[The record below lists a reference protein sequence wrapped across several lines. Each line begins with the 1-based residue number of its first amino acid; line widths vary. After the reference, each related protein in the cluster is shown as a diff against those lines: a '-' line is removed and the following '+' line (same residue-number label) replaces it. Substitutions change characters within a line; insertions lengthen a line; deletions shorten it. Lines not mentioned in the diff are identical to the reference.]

1 MSVEQKPLYEFG
13 KFRCDPGEHLLL
25 REGKPIS
32 LAPKAFEIL
41 VVLIE
46 SNGRLLT
53 KEELMEKVWPGT
65 FVEEANL
72 TINISAL
79 RKVLG
84 DTTGNQQFIETVPKR
99 GNPSLAPVSC
109 PADDGSPAVQNA
121 DTTVAP
127 TRPAWI
133 KRMGLSAAVLL
144 IIGMVVVLVSTR
156 SAKLTDK
163 DTIVLA

>member
-1 MSVEQKPLYEFG
+1 MSAERKPLYEFG
-13 KFRCDPGEHLLL
+13 KFRCDPGDHLLL
-25 REGKPIS
+25 CEGTPIS

-53 KEELMEKVWPGT
+53 KEELMQKVWPGT

-99 GNPSLAPVSC
+99 GYRFLATVKVTG
-109 PADDGSPAVQNA
+109 DDGTPTSQNLSPAIA
-121 DTTVAP
+121 
-127 TRPAWI
+127 
-133 KRMGLSAAVLL
+133 
-144 IIGMVVVLVSTR
+144 
-156 SAKLTDK
+156 
-163 DTIVLA
+163 